1 MESEREVLLLPCSR
15 CGRDTL
21 PPTPAQMA
29 ELDREFG
36 TIDDFVLVCSLCM
49 TPQESAALEGPKQR
63 EPELPEHVAA
73 RQARIA
79 KLNDARVLFF
89 ARAFSGS
96 VWIGVGIV
104 CGTLAGALLGVL
116 LR

>member
-1 MESEREVLLLPCSR
+1 MRRLEIARALASQPELLLL
-15 CGRDTL
+15 DE
-21 PPTPAQMA
+21 PTAGMN
-29 ELDREFG
+29 
-36 TIDDFVLVCSLCM
+36 
-49 TPQESAALEGPKQR
+49 PQESAALEGPKQR